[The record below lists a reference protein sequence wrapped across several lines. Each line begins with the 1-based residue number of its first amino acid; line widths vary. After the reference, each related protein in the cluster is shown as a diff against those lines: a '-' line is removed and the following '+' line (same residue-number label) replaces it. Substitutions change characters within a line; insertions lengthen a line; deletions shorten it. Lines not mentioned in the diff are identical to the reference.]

1 MKHSITQSSQ
11 SLSQRALGIP
21 IVALDVSSRWIR
33 VVKVLLSGRARR
45 ARKPSVVRVRLCVGV
60 GDDGDDDD
68 DDDGRGATG
77 VGGTE
82 GVRGVVWKRR
92 VGFINGGGD
101 DDDDDDAKE
110 RRVRNDIARKDQ

>member
-68 DDDGRGATG
+68 DDDDGRGATG

-101 DDDDDDAKE
+101 DDDDAKE
-110 RRVRNDIARKDQ
+110 RRVRKTIARKDQ